1 LGPGEARIQV
11 VIADDHPV
19 YREGI
24 ARSIRDRPE
33 FSVAAE
39 CADGHEALAAIEAVK
54 PDLALLDV
62 RMPGRDGIDVLKQ
75 LRAGGQTGTRIVM
88 LSAIHDGATVYE
100 SIAAGA
106 SGYLSKDSGR
116 EEICDAL
123 LAVVAGHTVL
133 PADLHDGLAETIRHH
148 GNARSPSLS
157 EREREVLELTAQG
170 LTARQVAEQLI
181 IGTATVKTHLQHIY
195 EKLGVADRAAAVAE
209 AMRRG
214 LLD

>member
-1 LGPGEARIQV
+1 VQSGDIQIQV

-19 YREGI
+19 YREGV
-24 ARSIRDRPE
+24 ARSIRERPE

-39 CADGHEALAAIEAVK
+39 CADGEEALTVIESVE
-54 PDLALLDV
+54 PELALLDV
-62 RMPGRDGIDVLKQ
+62 RMPGLDGIDVLKQ
-75 LRAGGQTGTRIVM
+75 LRVDGHTSTRVVM
-88 LSAIHDGATVYE
+88 LSAIDDGTTVYE

-123 LAVVAGHTVL
+123 VAVAAGHTVL
-133 PADLHDGLAETIRHH
+133 PADLHNGLAETIRHH
-148 GNARSPSLS
+148 ADAASPLLT
-157 EREREVLELTAQG
+157 EREREVLQWAAEGRTAKE
-170 LTARQVAEQLI
+170 VAEQLI

>member
-1 LGPGEARIQV
+1 

-19 YREGI
+19 YREGV
-24 ARSIRDRPE
+24 ARSIRQRPE

-39 CADGHEALAAIEAVK
+39 CADGEEALVAIETVE
-54 PDLALLDV
+54 PELALLDV

-75 LRAGGQTGTRIVM
+75 LRVDGHTGTRVVM
-88 LSAIHDGATVYE
+88 LSAIQDGTTVYE

-106 SGYLSKDSGR
+106 SGFLSKDAGR
-116 EEICDAL
+116 AEICDAL
-123 LAVVAGHTVL
+123 VAVAAGRTVL
-133 PADLHDGLAETIRHH
+133 PAVLHDGLAETIRHQ
-148 GNARSPSLS
+148 ADAASSPLTD
-157 EREREVLELTAQG
+157 REREVLQWAADG
-170 LTARQVAEQLI
+170 LTAREVAKQLI

-195 EKLGVADRAAAVAE
+195 EKLGVTDRAAAVAE